1 MTVRLIKEAPIIID
15 NNGAKY
21 FVEKKANL
29 KLEGKKDL

>member
-1 MTVRLIKEAPIIID
+1 MMVRLIKEAPIIID
-15 NNGAKY
+15 NGAKY